1 VAKYCNQYGLATSR
15 CIIRGEK
22 VAKTSIKQ
30 QTSFVRQ
37 KTSQNSSSLP
47 KKAQINETQINK
59 TTRPLLPPG
68 RGLAKNQTEAANYI
82 SEMLSV
88 LCNMAKDVDLVF
100 LNYLL
105 EMAFEE
111 SLAHASK
118 TSEIVKQQSR

>member
-1 VAKYCNQYGLATSR
+1 
-15 CIIRGEK
+15 

>member
-1 VAKYCNQYGLATSR
+1 M
-15 CIIRGEK
+15 
-22 VAKTSIKQ
+22 AKTSVKQ

-37 KTSQNSSSLP
+37 KTSQDSRSLP
-47 KKAQINETQINK
+47 KKAQINETQVNK
-59 TTRPLLPPG
+59 KTKTYLPPG

-82 SEMLSV
+82 SEMLAV

-111 SLAHASK
+111 SLLHASK
-118 TSEIVKQQSR
+118 TREIVKHQSR